1 MMASL
6 SEQRAAVKFC
16 FLLGKNAAETV
27 LMLKT
32 AYKDDA
38 MGKTQVYEWFARFK
52 NGDMSIDDK
61 PRSGRPSTA
70 RIDENVEKIRELV
83 LTDRRQT
90 IDQLSES
97 SGLSWSSVQRILT
110 KDLGMKRV
118 TAKFVPRALT
128 DNQKEHRVETCRALK
143 QQLETDPDF
152 LSKVITGDESWCYGY
167 DPETKQQ
174 SSQWKTPSSP
184 RPKKCR
190 QVKSNIKTML
200 ICFFDAKGVVHSEF
214 VPPGQTVNQTFYLE
228 VLRRLRNS
236 VRQKRPDLWQTGDWF
251 FHHDNAPA
259 HTAISVTQFLAKNCM
274 VLLPHAPYSPD
285 LAPCD
290 FFLFP
295 RMKRGM
301 KGQRFDNIEEVKK
314 KTREELSAISKDDYK
329 KCFEQWKHRWDKC
342 ISCNGEYFEGDK
354 VLL

>member
-1 MMASL
+1 MTSL

-38 MGKTQVYEWFARFK
+38 MGKTQVYEWFTRFK

-70 RIDENVEKIRELV
+70 RTDEKVERIRELV

-90 IDQLSES
+90 LDQLSEI
-97 SGLSWSSVQRILT
+97 SGISWSSIQRILT
-110 KDLGMKRV
+110 EDLGMKRI

-128 DNQKEHRVETCRALK
+128 DNQKECRVETCRELK
-143 QQLETDPDF
+143 EQLKTDPDF

-174 SSQWKTPSSP
+174 STQWKTSSSP

-200 ICFFDAKGVVHSEF
+200 ICFFDMKGVVHMEF
-214 VPPGQTVNQTFYLE
+214 VPPGQTVNQTFYLG

-251 FHHDNAPA
+251 IHHDNAPA
-259 HTAISVTQFLAKNCM
+259 HTAISVSQFLVKNSM
-274 VLLPHAPYSPD
+274 VSLPHAPYSPD

-301 KGQRFDNIEEVKK
+301 KGRRFDSIEEVKI
-314 KTREELSAISKDDYK
+314 KTREELAGITEDEFK

-342 ISCNGEYFEGDK
+342 ITSSGEYFEGDK
-354 VLL
+354 VDV